1 MQFTDQD
8 LRAAV
13 TAGALDADRLNPLL
27 DFLSARATSCA
38 GRSRRAARSISRIC
52 SGMRAR

>member
-27 DFLSARATSCA
+27 DFLERPRQRIR
-38 GRSRRAARSISRIC
+38 RSRPRRGSISPIC
-52 SGMRAR
+52 SGTPAR

>member
-27 DFLSARATSCA
+27 DFLERPRRRAR
-38 GRSRRAARSISRIC
+38 RSRRRRGSILRIC
-52 SGMRAR
+52 SGTPAR